1 MMLGDQDYRGSL
13 LFAAV
18 DFTQLFEK
26 VSRAPCNWTFFRA
39 LCNNGSATSWSR
51 VFCKLTV

>member
-1 MMLGDQDYRGSL
+1 MMLGDQDYRGRL

-18 DFTQLFEK
+18 DLTQLLEE

-39 LCNNGSATSWSR
+39 LCNNGSATSRSR